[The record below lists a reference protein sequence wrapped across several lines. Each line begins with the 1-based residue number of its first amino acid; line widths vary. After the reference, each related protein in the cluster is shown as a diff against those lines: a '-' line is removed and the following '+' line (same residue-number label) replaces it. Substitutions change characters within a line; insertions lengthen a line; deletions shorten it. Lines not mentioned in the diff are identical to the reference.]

1 MMIWIKNFGGIY
13 YFDLERYID
22 FIANVTSAER
32 PSNSVIT
39 ETYSEDAQNEEDEM
53 TMVTKEIVE
62 TKGNGGG
69 NEFFHETRY
78 KIISDLVNFLLYYT
92 SDGEVYD
99 DNETLSMGQKLA
111 FNTLIKYGILKKKE
125 EE

>member
-1 MMIWIKNFGGIY
+1 MIWIKNFGGIY

-22 FIANVTSAER
+22 FITNVTSAER

-39 ETYSEDAQNEEDEM
+39 ETYSEDAQNDEDEM
-53 TMVTKEIVE
+53 SMVTKEIVE

-78 KIISDLVNFLLYYT
+78 KIISDLMNFLLYYT

-99 DNETLSMGQKLA
+99 DNESLSMGQKLA
-111 FNTLIKYGILKKKE
+111 FNTLLKYGILKKKE

>member
-1 MMIWIKNFGGIY
+1 MIWIKNFGGIY

-22 FIANVTSAER
+22 FITNVTSAER

-53 TMVTKEIVE
+53 SMVTKEIVE

-99 DNETLSMGQKLA
+99 DNENLSMGQKLA

-125 EE
+125 E

>member
-1 MMIWIKNFGGIY
+1 MIQIKNLGGVY

-22 FIANVTSAER
+22 FITNVTTAER

-39 ETYSEDAQNEEDEM
+39 ETYSEANQTDEDEM
-53 TMVTKEIVE
+53 NLVTKEIVE

-92 SDGEVYD
+92 SDSNETYD
-99 DNETLSMGQKLA
+99 DDENLSMGQKLA
-111 FNTLIKYGILKKKE
+111 YNTLIKYGILRKE
-125 EE
+125 E

>member
-1 MMIWIKNFGGIY
+1 MVWIKNFGGIY

-22 FIANVTSAER
+22 FITNVTSAER

-39 ETYSEDAQNEEDEM
+39 ETYSEDAQNDEDEM
-53 TMVTKEIVE
+53 SMVTKEIVE

-78 KIISDLVNFLLYYT
+78 KIISDLMNFLLYYT

-99 DNETLSMGQKLA
+99 DNESLSMGQKLA
-111 FNTLIKYGILKKKE
+111 FKTLLKYGILKKKE